1 MGLQGLT
8 RSRRSRERS
17 AMQHVAIDLG
27 SKESQVCIRNADGT
41 LLQEKKHPTR
51 KLGELMQ
58 TWPTS
63 RVVLETSSESFR
75 IADLALAAKHEVRV
89 VPATLA
95 KQLGVGERGVKT
107 DLRDARKLS
116 EVSCRVDLP
125 SVHIPSADAR
135 ELRSLL
141 RSREM
146 LVSTRTKLVN
156 HVKGWMRTQL
166 WKLRSGAPAT
176 LPDRL
181 RAYAASVQQP
191 LPAHIEETLVVLEA
205 LASQINASNRRVK
218 KLAKEHSLAHLLM
231 TIPGVGPVT
240 SLTFIAAVDRVDRF
254 ERTHHLQSY
263 LGLTPGENSSSER
276 ERRTSITKAGSTA
289 VRRTLVQ
296 AAWTAIR
303 AVPNAPMVKWA
314 TQIAERRGKY
324 IAVVALAR
332 KIAGIMFALW
342 RDNTTYSAFKAAA
355 SLQ

>member
-1 MGLQGLT
+1 MN
-8 RSRRSRERS
+8 
-17 AMQHVAIDLG
+17 HVAIDLG
-27 SKESQVCIRNADGT
+27 SKESQVCIRREDGSIVF
-41 LLQEKKHPTR
+41 ERKHPTR
-51 KLGELMQ
+51 NLGELMQ
-58 TWPTS
+58 TWPAS

-75 IADLALAAKHEVRV
+75 IADQALAAKHEVRV

-95 KQLGVGERGVKT
+95 KQLGIGERGVKT

-116 EVSCRVDLP
+116 EVSCRIDLP

-135 ELRSLL
+135 ELRSML
-141 RSREM
+141 RSRET

-166 WKLRSGAPAT
+166 WKLRSGAAAT

-181 RAYAASVQQP
+181 RAHAMTVQQP
-191 LPAHIEETLVVLEA
+191 IPTHIEETLVVLEA
-205 LASQINASNRRVK
+205 LAVQINASNRRVK
-218 KLAKEHSLAHLLM
+218 ELAKKQHVARLLM

-240 SLTFIAAVDRVDRF
+240 ALTFVAAVDRVERF

-276 ERRTSITKAGSTA
+276 ERRTGITKAGSTA

-296 AAWTAIR
+296 AAWAAIR
-303 AVPNAPMVKWA
+303 VAPKAPMVKWA
-314 TQIAERRGKY
+314 AQIAERRGRF

-332 KIAGIMFALW
+332 KMAGIMFALW
-342 RDNTTYSAFKAAA
+342 RDNTAYSAFKTAAP
-355 SLQ
+355 LQ